1 MTFEYI
7 MTKIHQTKS
16 IQKISYALDQCP
28 EQSLSSALKINN
40 VQPQLLQFLLLT
52 DNDLLWSVLETT
64 DHMLELGTSICFNK
78 SIDQNSSRDVNLSGF
93 RQVLYDP
100 AAFLISYS

>member
-1 MTFEYI
+1 MIYL
-7 MTKIHQTKS
+7 QSKS
-16 IQKISYALDQCP
+16 IQNINYALDQCP